1 MNDGEADV
9 VATMRAELEMLR
21 WRNAELERELA
32 EKQRVENALR
42 ESEARYRGIVEDQT
56 ELICRFRMDGTLTF
70 VNDIYC
76 RYFEKTREEL
86 VGHRFM
92 PMVPDED
99 GPQLARQFAK
109 LGPENPI
116 VHTEHRVIL
125 PNGSVRWLHWTNR
138 APLGEGGPL
147 AEFQAIGVDVT
158 ERRHA
163 EDEVRRLNAELE
175 VRVADKTK
183 RLEQMVRELST
194 PLMPVADQVI
204 AVPLIGFLDSDRAAA
219 TLETVL
225 NGVVTHSARTVVL
238 DITGVGVIDSQ
249 VADSLIR
256 LAKAVNLLGSQVVL
270 TGIQPRIAQTLV
282 AQGVGVGGVVTLRT
296 LKEGIAFALRRGLT
310 ASRPPALQGS

>member
-1 MNDGEADV
+1 
-9 VATMRAELEMLR
+9 MLR
-21 WRNAELERELA
+21 RHNAELERELD
-32 EKQRVENALR
+32 EKRRVETALR

-76 RYFEKTREEL
+76 RYFEMTREEL

-92 PMVPDED
+92 PMVPEED
-99 GPQLARQFAK
+99 GPYLAQQFAK

-116 VHTEHRVIL
+116 VRTEHRVIL
-125 PNGSVRWLHWTNR
+125 PDGSIRWMHWTNR

-158 ERRHA
+158 DRRLA

-175 VRVADKTK
+175 LRVADKTR

-204 AVPLIGFLDSDRAAA
+204 ALPLIGFLDSGRAAA
-219 TLETVL
+219 ALETVL
-225 NGVVTHSARTVVL
+225 NGVITHSARTVVL
-238 DITGVGVIDSQ
+238 DITGVGIIDSQ
-249 VADSLIR
+249 VADALIR
-256 LAKAVNLLGSQVVL
+256 LAKAVNLLGAQVVL

-282 AQGVGVGGVVTLRT
+282 AQGIGVGGIVTLRT
-296 LKEGIAFALRRGLT
+296 LKEGIAFALQRGYT
-310 ASRPPALQGS
+310 ASRPSARQVG